1 MRSTYWGQNLCLRN
15 IFWFSVI
22 AFFSCALP
30 GMALAQ
36 AGSGPDPGV
45 YTSEQAEA
53 GPNFE
58 KNWISTT
65 TMDDLF
71 FLMRTTMPL
80 SMAKSLSADQH
91 AAVFAYVLKENGYP
105 AGNTSVQAD
114 TPQLKTMRVL
124 TRLPNSRAGR
134 GPDPLFVL
142 PDPKNV
148 PPEPPPAFISGE
160 AKNIPTGGGPTQE
173 QLNAAV
179 RSGHDCLYNTH
190 DYYVPWGVM

>member
-1 MRSTYWGQNLCLRN
+1 
-15 IFWFSVI
+15 
-22 AFFSCALP
+22 
-30 GMALAQ
+30 MALAQ

-45 YTSEQAEA
+45 YTSEQAEQGKKPYGSRCAACHGAHLEAVTAPPLA

-124 TRLPNSRAGR
+124 TRLPNSRAGG